1 MRNPRKK
8 SSVIGCELRRHE
20 RSPSCGR
27 RDCWDS
33 MLRRGWY
40 EDEVERRVERRWR
53 AGGRLRGRELKVR
66 RAIPARFTGRAE
78 SLGLNRAQ
86 S

>member
-33 MLRRGWY
+33 MLRRGWVRGELR
-40 EDEVERRVERRWR
+40 ED
-53 AGGRLRGRELKVR
+53 GELVVGYVV
-66 RAIPARFTGRAE
+66 A
-78 SLGLNRAQ
+78 N
-86 S
+86 